1 MLPPVRR
8 RLAVG
13 AIGASSWVG
22 GVMGWGCHGL
32 GVSWVGGVAGWGFRG
47 LGVCGSGQCTLGR
60 GSARWEC
67 LLTCTTR
74 GDTIPGILSPLIL
87 SAHVYA
93 GMGWDGMGYYLG
105 WDGILSAHLYA
116 GMGWDGMGGMG
127 WVGSIYPRVRGDV
140 DRAVHVAV
148 QPVLACSGW
157 ESRWESRWE

>member
-1 MLPPVRR
+1 MGWGCR
-8 RLAVG
+8 G
-13 AIGASSWVG
+13 MGISWVG
-22 GVMGWGCHGL
+22 GVRVGAVHPRTRQCAMG
-32 GVSWVGGVAGWGFRG
+32 V
-47 LGVCGSGQCTLGR
+47 
-60 GSARWEC
+60 
-67 LLTCTTR
+67 
-74 GDTIPGILSPLIL
+74 
-87 SAHVYA
+87 SAHVYYTRGYHPRDTLSPDTICSRVRGD